1 MTTKN
6 PSKNL
11 TNLFRFQRSLS
22 TSSSSSSSTQSQKLI
37 VKSQAFSSSSPGL
50 DSSSSSSSS
59 SKGSSL
65 IRLPERRKVYTVN
78 RSPHIDKKSREQFE
92 MRIKSQYQVIKV
104 SPHELQNKYFWLK
117 RQRISGA
124 QFELQFNCKT
134 RLDLK
139 RLSKVAQESP
149 QE

>member
-6 PSKNL
+6 PSKTL
-11 TNLFRFQRSLS
+11 TNLLRFHRSLT
-22 TSSSSSSSTQSQKLI
+22 TSSSSSSNPSQKLV
-37 VKSQAFSSSSPGL
+37 VKTKEFSDSSSPAKG
-50 DSSSSSSSS
+50 SS
-59 SKGSSL
+59 SSL

-104 SPHELQNKYFWLK
+104 APHELQNKYFWLK

-124 QFELQFNCKT
+124 QFEIQFNCKT
-134 RLDLK
+134 RLDLN
-139 RLSKVAQESP
+139 RVIPL
-149 QE
+149 